1 MVLCPGTTHLSL
13 DPALPEHPN
22 VIFLHIPKTAGQ
34 SVHSFLVHLF
44 GQGAIAPARVNE
56 QLIQLSIPQIRKYS
70 VFSGHMDWAMLDCV
84 ERPRFVFTILREP
97 TDRILSF
104 YYFLRSEA
112 KKLTEEELKLPQNQG
127 KWAVLNL
134 SCDEYFTSGKA
145 GLRSFLDNHYDNF
158 YTHFFAGR
166 TYDARQRLVGQK
178 RADPAFDD
186 GKIVDLALANLV
198 RT

>member
-1 MVLCPGTTHLSL
+1 MVGVDRHCWIRRFRVVLCPGTTHLSL
-13 DPALPEHPN
+13 DPPLPEHPN

-104 YYFLRSEA
+104 YYYLRSEA
-112 KKLTEEELKLPQNQG
+112 KRAYGGGAEAAAEPRQMGSTESLL
-127 KWAVLNL
+127 
-134 SCDEYFTSGKA
+134 
-145 GLRSFLDNHYDNF
+145 
-158 YTHFFAGR
+158 
-166 TYDARQRLVGQK
+166 
-178 RADPAFDD
+178 
-186 GKIVDLALANLV
+186 
-198 RT
+198 